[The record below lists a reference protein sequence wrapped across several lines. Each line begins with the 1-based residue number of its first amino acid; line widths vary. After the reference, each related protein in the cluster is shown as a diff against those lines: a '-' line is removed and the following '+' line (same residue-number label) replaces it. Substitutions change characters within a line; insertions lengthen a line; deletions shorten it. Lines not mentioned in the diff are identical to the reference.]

1 MIRDMSPPT
10 ARRPRA
16 GSALRAAAGLALAL
30 VAATLLAA
38 CGARPVPTYNLSAP
52 SGFSARG
59 GGSGQMVVP
68 TPSALAALNTEKIMV
83 MPGGGQIAYLG
94 DAQWGDSLPAL
105 LQARIIQAFE
115 NATLLR
121 RVARPGD
128 GVSADYQLLVDI
140 RTFGLRITPEGP
152 QAVVEVAAKLIANA
166 SGRILAAQVFQSTA
180 PAASADGAAAAAAL
194 DQASDAV
201 MVSMVKWAAGRF

>member
-1 MIRDMSPPT
+1 MIRDMSPST

-16 GSALRAAAGLALAL
+16 GSALRAAGGLALAL
-30 VAATLLAA
+30 GATTLLAA

-115 NATLLR
+115 NASLLR

-166 SGRILAAQVFQSTA
+166 SGRILAAQVFQAAA
-180 PAASADGAAAAAAL
+180 PAASSEGAAVALAL
-194 DQASDAV
+194 DQASDKV
-201 MVSMVKWAAGRF
+201 MVDMVKWAAGRF